1 MKIKIFL
8 FTLMCIATVAC
19 DHIDE
24 NERLIY
30 VEPVAQEDSTQ
41 TDSTKTV
48 TTTLRTVLL
57 EDFTGQM
64 CVNCPKG
71 TEVIEQLQEDY
82 GERLVAVGIHGGPL
96 GFKGNATT
104 IGLATTLGDTYY
116 NNWNLEYQ
124 PVGLIDRHGAVNY
137 TDWVTKVR
145 EEMQKTSSI
154 KMELEATISGD
165 QINIKVIEENLDS
178 VVYNGF
184 LQVWVLED
192 SITATQKMPDGSA
205 NKNYVH
211 NHVLRSAVNG
221 SWGDAIHLDA
231 NEPVEK
237 AYPLSIDAAWDFSH
251 LSIVAFVYNNSGVE
265 QVVKTKVKKQ

>member
-30 VEPVAQEDSTQ
+30 VEPVVQEDSTQ

-145 EEMQKTSSI
+145 EEMHKTSTI
-154 KMELEATISGD
+154 KMELKATISGD
-165 QINIKVIEENLDS
+165 QININVKEENLDS

-192 SITATQKMPDGSA
+192 SIIATQKMPDGSA
-205 NKNYVH
+205 NKNYIH
-211 NHVLRSAVNG
+211 NHVLRCAVNG
-221 SWGDAIHLDA
+221 TWGEDILLNA
-231 NEPVEK
+231 NEPQTHP
-237 AYPLSIDAAWDFSH
+237 YQLSVDAKWNMSH
-251 LSIVAFVYNNSGVE
+251 LSIVAFIYNDNGVE
-265 QVVKTKVKKQ
+265 QAAKSNIK

>member
-8 FTLMCIATVAC
+8 FTLICLATAAC
-19 DHIDE
+19 DHVDE

-30 VEPVAQEDSTQ
+30 VEPVVQEDSTQ
-41 TDSTKTV
+41 TITS
-48 TTTLRTVLL
+48 TLRTVLL

-71 TEVIEQLQEDY
+71 TEVIEQLQDDY
-82 GERLVAVGIHGGPL
+82 AERIVAVGIHGGPL
-96 GFKGNATT
+96 GFKGNVTT
-104 IGLATTLGDTYY
+104 MGLATELGDTYY

-124 PVGLIDRHGAVNY
+124 PVGLINRHGAVNY

-145 EEMQKTSSI
+145 EEMAKSSSVS
-154 KMELEATISGD
+154 MEVEATLNGD
-165 QINIKVIEENLDS
+165 QINISVRATSLDDI
-178 VVYNGF
+178 YDGQ
-184 LQVWVLED
+184 LQLWVLED

-237 AYPLSIDAAWDFSH
+237 TYPLSIDAAWDFSH

-265 QVVKTKVKKQ
+265 QVAKTKVKKQ